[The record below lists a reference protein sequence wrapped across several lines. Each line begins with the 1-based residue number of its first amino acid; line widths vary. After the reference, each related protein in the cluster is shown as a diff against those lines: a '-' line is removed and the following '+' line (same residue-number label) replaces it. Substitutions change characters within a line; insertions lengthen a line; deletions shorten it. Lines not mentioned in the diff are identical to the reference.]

1 MGRILK
7 IKKKSQD
14 VKLKNICKNQA
25 NSDKYLKSVQIL
37 KTRNPWNPRSG
48 SNQEVYYES
57 I

>member
-37 KTRNPWNPRSG
+37 KTRNP
-48 SNQEVYYES
+48 
-57 I
+57 